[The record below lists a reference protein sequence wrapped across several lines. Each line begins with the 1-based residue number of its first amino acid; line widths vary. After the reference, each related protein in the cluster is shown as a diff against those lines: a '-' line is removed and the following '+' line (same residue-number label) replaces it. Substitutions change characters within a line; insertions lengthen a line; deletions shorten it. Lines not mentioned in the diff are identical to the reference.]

1 MAIPKRP
8 SAAFPAA
15 TIERPASVTAQTV
28 DSWDNLKPRGHF
40 IGLYG
45 VGGAGKTTLAAMLPG
60 KTLFIDLEGSLKV
73 IRGKLEELGLIGNIT
88 PKFIRFDPAAP
99 ATAWEDLI
107 AFLKSD
113 AVKGYDN
120 VVIDSFTRAQE
131 FAASNCIASIPPD
144 SATIKQS
151 LEQWTY
157 GKGGQIVYDKF
168 VPIYPL
174 IDDLLEAGC
183 NVCAIC
189 HDNVLRIANPEGGDF
204 IHTCGIRRNPYFLAS
219 RLRSVFGA
227 AHSFIR
233 FRFKKKTRAD
243 GSDYRRPSRILV
255 HRKRGN
261 ARPARLI
268 RSRRGVLMPALETRD
283 RNRNFSRQ
291 APFVEFHGYLFRLA
305 YVDAMRDNR
314 AGVPVSVHPIQSIC
328 EYTRQTYRL

>member
-15 TIERPASVTAQTV
+15 QIQKPASVTDQTV
-28 DSWDNLKPRGHF
+28 DSWDDVKPRGHF

-73 IRGKLEELGLIGNIT
+73 IRGKLEELGLIQNIT
-88 PKFIRFDPAAP
+88 PKFYRFDPDAP
-99 ATAWEDLI
+99 AAAWDDLMS
-107 AFLKSD
+107 FLKSD

-131 FAASNCIASIPPD
+131 FAASNCMASIPGD

-157 GKGGQIVYDKF
+157 GKGAQIVYDKF

-174 IDDLLEAGC
+174 IDKLLESGT

-204 IHTCGIRRNPYFLAS
+204 IQHQPHLVQGEKGKAPGRDKFQQTVDHLLFLSADIAVEKGKATGGMTRTLYTGGIAS
-219 RLRSVFGA
+219 MMA
-227 AHSFIR
+227 
-233 FRFKKKTRAD
+233 K
-243 GSDYRRPSRILV
+243 SRTAQGMAI
-255 HRKRGN
+255 
-261 ARPARLI
+261 
-268 RSRRGVLMPALETRD
+268 E
-283 RNRNFSRQ
+283 
-291 APFVEFHGYLFRLA
+291 
-305 YVDAMRDNR
+305 
-314 AGVPVSVHPIQSIC
+314 VPVDVIFDWTQIIH
-328 EYTRQTYRL
+328 

>member
-28 DSWDNLKPRGHF
+28 DSWDNIKPRGHF

-131 FAASNCIASIPPD
+131 FAANNCIASIPPD

-204 IHTCGIRRNPYFLAS
+204 IQHQPHLVQGEKGKAPGRDKFQQTVDHLLFLSADIAVEKGKATGGMTRTLYTGGIAS
-219 RLRSVFGA
+219 MMA
-227 AHSFIR
+227 
-233 FRFKKKTRAD
+233 K
-243 GSDYRRPSRILV
+243 SRTAQGMAI
-255 HRKRGN
+255 
-261 ARPARLI
+261 
-268 RSRRGVLMPALETRD
+268 E
-283 RNRNFSRQ
+283 
-291 APFVEFHGYLFRLA
+291 
-305 YVDAMRDNR
+305 
-314 AGVPVSVHPIQSIC
+314 VPVDVIFDWTQIIH
-328 EYTRQTYRL
+328 

>member
-73 IRGKLEELGLIGNIT
+73 IRGKLEELGLLGNIT

-99 ATAWEDLI
+99 ATAWDDLI

-120 VVIDSFTRAQE
+120 VVVDSFTRAQE

-174 IDDLLEAGC
+174 IDDLLETGC

-204 IHTCGIRRNPYFLAS
+204 IQHQPHLVQGEKGKAPGRDKFQQTVDHLLFLSADIAVEKGKATGGMTRTLYTGGIAS
-219 RLRSVFGA
+219 MMA
-227 AHSFIR
+227 
-233 FRFKKKTRAD
+233 K
-243 GSDYRRPSRILV
+243 SRTAQGMAI
-255 HRKRGN
+255 
-261 ARPARLI
+261 
-268 RSRRGVLMPALETRD
+268 E
-283 RNRNFSRQ
+283 
-291 APFVEFHGYLFRLA
+291 
-305 YVDAMRDNR
+305 
-314 AGVPVSVHPIQSIC
+314 VPVDVIFDWTQIVH
-328 EYTRQTYRL
+328 

>member
-1 MAIPKRP
+1 M
-8 SAAFPAA
+8 
-15 TIERPASVTAQTV
+15 
-28 DSWDNLKPRGHF
+28 
-40 IGLYG
+40 
-45 VGGAGKTTLAAMLPG
+45 
-60 KTLFIDLEGSLKV
+60 
-73 IRGKLEELGLIGNIT
+73 IRGKLEELGLLGNIT

-120 VVIDSFTRAQE
+120 VVVDSFTRAEE
-131 FAASNCIASIPPD
+131 FAVSNCIASIPPD

-204 IHTCGIRRNPYFLAS
+204 IQHQP
-219 RLRSVFGA
+219 
-227 AHSFIR
+227 H
-233 FRFKKKTRAD
+233 
-243 GSDYRRPSRILV
+243 LV
-255 HRKRGN
+255 QGEKG
-261 ARPARLI
+261 
-268 RSRRGVLMPALETRD
+268 
-283 RNRNFSRQ
+283 Q
-291 APFVEFHGYLFRLA
+291 APGRDKFQQTVDHLLFLSADIAVEKGKATGGMTRTLYTGGIASMMAKSRTA
-305 YVDAMRDNR
+305 QGMAIE
-314 AGVPVSVHPIQSIC
+314 VPVDVIFDWTQIVH
-328 EYTRQTYRL
+328 

>member
-28 DSWDNLKPRGHF
+28 DSWDDVKPRGHF

-88 PKFIRFDPAAP
+88 PKFYRFDPDAP
-99 ATAWEDLI
+99 AAAWDDLI
-107 AFLKSD
+107 SFLKSD

-131 FAASNCIASIPPD
+131 FAASNCMASIPGD

-157 GKGGQIVYDKF
+157 GKGAQIVYDKF

-174 IDDLLEAGC
+174 LDKLLESGA

-204 IHTCGIRRNPYFLAS
+204 IQHQPHLVQGEKGKAPGRDKFQQTVDHLLFLSADIAVEKGKATGGMTRTLYTGGIAS
-219 RLRSVFGA
+219 MMA
-227 AHSFIR
+227 
-233 FRFKKKTRAD
+233 K
-243 GSDYRRPSRILV
+243 SRTAQGMAI
-255 HRKRGN
+255 
-261 ARPARLI
+261 
-268 RSRRGVLMPALETRD
+268 E
-283 RNRNFSRQ
+283 
-291 APFVEFHGYLFRLA
+291 
-305 YVDAMRDNR
+305 
-314 AGVPVSVHPIQSIC
+314 VPVDGIFDWTQIVH
-328 EYTRQTYRL
+328 

>member
-28 DSWDNLKPRGHF
+28 DSWDNIKPRGHF

-204 IHTCGIRRNPYFLAS
+204 IQHQPHLVQGEKGKAPGRDKFQQTVDHLLFLSADIAVEKGKATGGMTRTLYTGGIAS
-219 RLRSVFGA
+219 MMA
-227 AHSFIR
+227 
-233 FRFKKKTRAD
+233 K
-243 GSDYRRPSRILV
+243 SRTAQGMAI
-255 HRKRGN
+255 
-261 ARPARLI
+261 
-268 RSRRGVLMPALETRD
+268 E
-283 RNRNFSRQ
+283 
-291 APFVEFHGYLFRLA
+291 
-305 YVDAMRDNR
+305 
-314 AGVPVSVHPIQSIC
+314 VPVDVIFDWTQIIH
-328 EYTRQTYRL
+328 

>member
-28 DSWDNLKPRGHF
+28 DSWDDLKPRGHF

-45 VGGAGKTTLAAMLPG
+45 VGGAGKTTLATMLPG

-99 ATAWEDLI
+99 TTAWEDLKS
-107 AFLKSD
+107 FLKSD

-131 FAASNCIASIPPD
+131 FAASNCIATSPAE

-151 LEQWTY
+151 LEQWTF

-204 IHTCGIRRNPYFLAS
+204 IQHQPHLVQGEKGKAPGRDKFQQTVDHLLFLSADIAVEKGKATGGMTRTLYTGGIAS
-219 RLRSVFGA
+219 MMA
-227 AHSFIR
+227 
-233 FRFKKKTRAD
+233 K
-243 GSDYRRPSRILV
+243 SRTAQGMAI
-255 HRKRGN
+255 
-261 ARPARLI
+261 
-268 RSRRGVLMPALETRD
+268 E
-283 RNRNFSRQ
+283 
-291 APFVEFHGYLFRLA
+291 
-305 YVDAMRDNR
+305 
-314 AGVPVSVHPIQSIC
+314 VPVDGIFDWSQIVH
-328 EYTRQTYRL
+328 

>member
-15 TIERPASVTAQTV
+15 QIQKPASVTEQTV
-28 DSWDNLKPRGHF
+28 DSWDDVKPRGHF

-73 IRGKLEELGLIGNIT
+73 IRGKLEELRLIGNIT
-88 PKFIRFDPAAP
+88 PKFYRFDPDAP
-99 ATAWEDLI
+99 AAAWDDLI
-107 AFLKSD
+107 SFLKSD

-131 FAASNCIASIPPD
+131 FAASNCMASIPGD

-157 GKGGQIVYDKF
+157 GKGAQIVYDKF

-174 IDDLLEAGC
+174 LDKLLESGA

-204 IHTCGIRRNPYFLAS
+204 IQHQPHLVQGEKGKAPGRDKFQQTVDHLLFLSADIAVEKGKATGGMTRTLYTGGIAS
-219 RLRSVFGA
+219 MMA
-227 AHSFIR
+227 
-233 FRFKKKTRAD
+233 K
-243 GSDYRRPSRILV
+243 SRTAQGMAI
-255 HRKRGN
+255 
-261 ARPARLI
+261 
-268 RSRRGVLMPALETRD
+268 E
-283 RNRNFSRQ
+283 
-291 APFVEFHGYLFRLA
+291 
-305 YVDAMRDNR
+305 
-314 AGVPVSVHPIQSIC
+314 VPVDGIFDWTQIVH
-328 EYTRQTYRL
+328 

>member
-73 IRGKLEELGLIGNIT
+73 IRGKLEELGLLGNIT

-99 ATAWEDLI
+99 TTAWDDLI

-204 IHTCGIRRNPYFLAS
+204 IQHQPHLVQGDKGKAPGRDKFQQTVDHLLFLSADIAVEKGKATGGMTRTLYTGGIAS
-219 RLRSVFGA
+219 MMA
-227 AHSFIR
+227 
-233 FRFKKKTRAD
+233 K
-243 GSDYRRPSRILV
+243 SRTAQGMAI
-255 HRKRGN
+255 
-261 ARPARLI
+261 
-268 RSRRGVLMPALETRD
+268 E
-283 RNRNFSRQ
+283 
-291 APFVEFHGYLFRLA
+291 
-305 YVDAMRDNR
+305 
-314 AGVPVSVHPIQSIC
+314 VPVDVIFDWTQIVH
-328 EYTRQTYRL
+328 

>member
-204 IHTCGIRRNPYFLAS
+204 IQHQPHLMQGEKGKAPGRDKFQQTVDHLLFLSADIAVEKGKATGGMTRTLYTGGIAS
-219 RLRSVFGA
+219 MMA
-227 AHSFIR
+227 
-233 FRFKKKTRAD
+233 K
-243 GSDYRRPSRILV
+243 SRTAQGMAI
-255 HRKRGN
+255 
-261 ARPARLI
+261 
-268 RSRRGVLMPALETRD
+268 E
-283 RNRNFSRQ
+283 
-291 APFVEFHGYLFRLA
+291 
-305 YVDAMRDNR
+305 
-314 AGVPVSVHPIQSIC
+314 VPVDVIFDWTQIIH
-328 EYTRQTYRL
+328 

>member
-174 IDDLLEAGC
+174 IDNLLEAGC

-204 IHTCGIRRNPYFLAS
+204 IQHQPHLVQGEKGKAPGRDKFQQTVDHLLFLSADIAVEKGKATGGMTRTLYTGGIAS
-219 RLRSVFGA
+219 MMA
-227 AHSFIR
+227 
-233 FRFKKKTRAD
+233 K
-243 GSDYRRPSRILV
+243 SRTAQGMAI
-255 HRKRGN
+255 
-261 ARPARLI
+261 
-268 RSRRGVLMPALETRD
+268 E
-283 RNRNFSRQ
+283 
-291 APFVEFHGYLFRLA
+291 
-305 YVDAMRDNR
+305 
-314 AGVPVSVHPIQSIC
+314 VPVDVIFDWTQIVH
-328 EYTRQTYRL
+328 

>member
-28 DSWDNLKPRGHF
+28 DSWDDIKPRGHF

-73 IRGKLEELGLIGNIT
+73 IRGKLEELGLLKNIT
-88 PKFIRFDPAAP
+88 PKFYRFDPDAP
-99 ATAWEDLI
+99 AAAWDDLI
-107 AFLKSD
+107 SFLKSD

-131 FAASNCIASIPPD
+131 FAASNCMASIPGD

-157 GKGGQIVYDKF
+157 GKGAQIVYDKF

-174 IDDLLEAGC
+174 IDKLLESGT

-204 IHTCGIRRNPYFLAS
+204 IQHQPHLVQGEKGKAPGRDKFQQTVDHLLFLSADIAVEKGKATGGMTRTLYTGGIAS
-219 RLRSVFGA
+219 MMA
-227 AHSFIR
+227 
-233 FRFKKKTRAD
+233 K
-243 GSDYRRPSRILV
+243 SRTAQGMAI
-255 HRKRGN
+255 
-261 ARPARLI
+261 
-268 RSRRGVLMPALETRD
+268 E
-283 RNRNFSRQ
+283 
-291 APFVEFHGYLFRLA
+291 
-305 YVDAMRDNR
+305 
-314 AGVPVSVHPIQSIC
+314 VPVDGIFDWTQIVH
-328 EYTRQTYRL
+328 

>member
-15 TIERPASVTAQTV
+15 QIQKPASVTEQTV
-28 DSWDNLKPRGHF
+28 DSWDDVKPRGHF

-45 VGGAGKTTLAAMLPG
+45 VGGAGKTTLATMLPG

-88 PKFIRFDPAAP
+88 PKFYRFDPDAP
-99 ATAWEDLI
+99 AAAWDDLI

-131 FAASNCIASIPPD
+131 FAANNCIATIPAE

-151 LEQWTY
+151 LEQWTF

-174 IDDLLEAGC
+174 IDDLLEAGS

-189 HDNVLRIANPEGGDF
+189 HDNVLRISNPEGGDF
-204 IHTCGIRRNPYFLAS
+204 IQHQPHLVQGEKGKAPGRDKFQQTVDHLLFLSADIAVEKGKATGGMTRTLYTGGIAS
-219 RLRSVFGA
+219 MMA
-227 AHSFIR
+227 
-233 FRFKKKTRAD
+233 K
-243 GSDYRRPSRILV
+243 SRTAQGMAI
-255 HRKRGN
+255 
-261 ARPARLI
+261 
-268 RSRRGVLMPALETRD
+268 E
-283 RNRNFSRQ
+283 
-291 APFVEFHGYLFRLA
+291 
-305 YVDAMRDNR
+305 
-314 AGVPVSVHPIQSIC
+314 VPVDGISDWTQIVH
-328 EYTRQTYRL
+328 

>member
-73 IRGKLEELGLIGNIT
+73 IRGKLEELGLLGNIT

-204 IHTCGIRRNPYFLAS
+204 IQHQPHLVQGEKGKAPGRDKFQQTVDHLLFLSADIAVEKGKATGGMTRTLYTGGIAS
-219 RLRSVFGA
+219 MMA
-227 AHSFIR
+227 
-233 FRFKKKTRAD
+233 K
-243 GSDYRRPSRILV
+243 SRTAQGMAI
-255 HRKRGN
+255 
-261 ARPARLI
+261 
-268 RSRRGVLMPALETRD
+268 E
-283 RNRNFSRQ
+283 
-291 APFVEFHGYLFRLA
+291 
-305 YVDAMRDNR
+305 
-314 AGVPVSVHPIQSIC
+314 VPVDVIFDWTQIIH
-328 EYTRQTYRL
+328 

>member
-28 DSWDNLKPRGHF
+28 DSWDDLKPRGHF

-73 IRGKLEELGLIGNIT
+73 IRGKLVELGILENIT
-88 PKFIRFDPAAP
+88 PKFMRFDPQSP

-107 AFLKSD
+107 SFLKSD

-144 SATIKQS
+144 SGTIKQS

-168 VPIYPL
+168 LPIYPL
-174 IDDLLEAGC
+174 IDNLLESGA
-183 NVCAIC
+183 NVVAIC

-204 IHTCGIRRNPYFLAS
+204 IQHQPHLVQGEKGKAPGRDKFQQTVDHLLFLSADIAVEKGKATGGMTRTLYTGGIAS
-219 RLRSVFGA
+219 MMAKSRTVQGTSFDIDADQVFDWSQII
-227 AHSFIR
+227 H
-233 FRFKKKTRAD
+233 
-243 GSDYRRPSRILV
+243 
-255 HRKRGN
+255 
-261 ARPARLI
+261 
-268 RSRRGVLMPALETRD
+268 
-283 RNRNFSRQ
+283 
-291 APFVEFHGYLFRLA
+291 
-305 YVDAMRDNR
+305 
-314 AGVPVSVHPIQSIC
+314 
-328 EYTRQTYRL
+328 

>member
-1 MAIPKRP
+1 MAIPKRL

-204 IHTCGIRRNPYFLAS
+204 IQHQPHLVQGEKGKAPGRDKFQQTVDHLLFLSADIAVEKGKATGGMTRTLYTGGIAS
-219 RLRSVFGA
+219 MMA
-227 AHSFIR
+227 
-233 FRFKKKTRAD
+233 K
-243 GSDYRRPSRILV
+243 SRTAQGMAI
-255 HRKRGN
+255 
-261 ARPARLI
+261 
-268 RSRRGVLMPALETRD
+268 E
-283 RNRNFSRQ
+283 
-291 APFVEFHGYLFRLA
+291 
-305 YVDAMRDNR
+305 
-314 AGVPVSVHPIQSIC
+314 VPVDVIFDWTQIIH
-328 EYTRQTYRL
+328 